1 MASPQK
7 ENGFVA
13 IANELFE
20 AICMAGFTS
29 RQYAVILTVI
39 RKTYGWD
46 RKYAPVSVREISRM
60 TGIRFSHVTETIKE
74 LIEKRVLT
82 DYGVHGQTRILGV
95 NKCYDE
101 WTGVP
106 KTGTGV
112 FPKQERYSSQNGN
125 TSVPETGTHTIKR
138 QLKTDKDSECV
149 FESLWERY
157 PRKRGK
163 NAVSKKAKAEISE
176 NAADVE
182 RALAAYLDEIQTKN
196 TPEQYIMYGS
206 TFFNGRWRD
215 YLGAAED
222 AGEQTKSKF
231 GRTLE

>member
-29 RQYAVILTVI
+29 RQYAVILAVI
-39 RKTYGWD
+39 RKTYGWGK
-46 RKYAPVSVREISRM
+46 KYAPVSVREISRM

-74 LIEKRVLT
+74 LIEKRVLM

-112 FPKQERYSSQNGN
+112 FPKQEQNSSQNGN
-125 TSVPETGTHTIKR
+125 TSVPETGTHTIERKLKQGERKHSPEFLAIWELYPAKKR
-138 QLKTDKDSECV
+138 RGLDFVTEEEEQAVLDNAEAVRGAISQYLRETDETYIC
-149 FESLWERY
+149 
-157 PRKRGK
+157 
-163 NAVSKKAKAEISE
+163 KAE
-176 NAADVE
+176 
-182 RALAAYLDEIQTKN
+182 
-196 TPEQYIMYGS
+196 
-206 TFFNGRWRD
+206 TFFRETWKA
-215 YLGAAED
+215 YAAPAE
-222 AGEQTKSKF
+222 EQTKSKF

>member
-1 MASPQK
+1 LASPQK

-29 RQYAVILTVI
+29 RQYAVILAVI
-39 RKTYGWD
+39 RKTYGWG

-112 FPKQERYSSQNGN
+112 FPKQERNSSQNGN
-125 TSVPETGTHTIKR
+125 TSVPETGTHTIKK
-138 QLKTDKDSECV
+138 QLKQGERKHSPEFLAIWELYPAKKRRGLDFVTEEDERAVLANAEAVRGAISQYLRETDETYIC
-149 FESLWERY
+149 
-157 PRKRGK
+157 
-163 NAVSKKAKAEISE
+163 KAE
-176 NAADVE
+176 
-182 RALAAYLDEIQTKN
+182 
-196 TPEQYIMYGS
+196 
-206 TFFNGRWRD
+206 TFFRETWKA
-215 YLGAAED
+215 YTEP